1 MELRTHELN
10 IPMIKA
16 ALSVYAEVW
25 VHGDGNMYPIFQADP
40 EKPNILDESK
50 NHSECFNKGHEDMSY
65 RVKISR
71 LNIPKNKAEL
81 DQMLVT
87 SKLREDA
94 AKKGRTD
101 NRERVTSLRVDDT
114 HYRGNDVVEPAGDI
128 DYTKYV
134 KK

>member
-1 MELRTHELN
+1 
-10 IPMIKA
+10 
-16 ALSVYAEVW
+16 
-25 VHGDGNMYPIFQADP
+25 
-40 EKPNILDESK
+40 
-50 NHSECFNKGHEDMSY
+50 
-65 RVKISR
+65 